1 MNPWILILLIGA
13 AVVFAIDYAVRRK
26 KWKDNTKTEKIS
38 LLLNMFSVGIYI
50 FSSILGL
57 LWGITGSGADTAL
70 GEAIYNVT
78 LALAGII
85 WLVST
90 IATIG
95 SFILRKKGK
104 VKASIWINIFSLV
117 YILLVFLVS
126 YAAGELL

>member
-1 MNPWILILLIGA
+1 MNPWIVILLIGA

-26 KWKDNTKTEKIS
+26 KWKDNTKPEKIS

-57 LWGITGSGADTAL
+57 LWGITGSGANTAL

-126 YAAGELL
+126 YMAGELL